1 MSFFR
6 IVLGFIRQRLF
17 AAVLTASSVAVGV
30 ALVAAILALR
40 LESERA
46 FSQKDTGF
54 EVIVG
59 AKGSPLQLVLNTM
72 YHLGSPNGNVPLA
85 VYEQLRTDKRVTAML
100 PMVFGD
106 NVGGYKVIGTTPEFF
121 TEFRYRK
128 NVGVQV
134 AQGKPFEKNYQV
146 VIGTEVAQ
154 RLALRVGDSVTI
166 RHGLAETTEG
176 AHDHGKMPVVGILA
190 PTQTAIDKGVY
201 STMYTVWDIHYHEYE
216 EAQEEA
222 EEAAAKARG
231 EAVPEHKHEH
241 HDHDGKHEHHDHDK
255 DHDHKHDHDGKHEHH
270 DHDEEHEHE
279 HNHKIPAEWTTVTA
293 MAVKL
298 KSPIFYESFIRSVN
312 EGTAAQAA
320 MPIREIMALFQIVGN
335 VNGVLLGISYL
346 VILIGIF
353 SILVSLYITLNER
366 RREIAILRSLGA
378 RRQTIF
384 LLILS
389 ESVMIAFAGAI
400 VGIGLSQF
408 GLFLAQDRLKASI
421 GGNLTFAPFYT
432 FDVWLLAGVVGLSAL
447 VALLPAIK
455 AYRTDVAQNLT
466 PLS

>member
-6 IVLGFIRQRLF
+6 IVLGFLRQRLF
-17 AAVLTASSVAVGV
+17 ASLLTAASVAVGV

-72 YHLGSPNGNVPLA
+72 YHLGSPNGNIPLA
-85 VYEQLRTDKRVTAML
+85 VYEQLRADKRVSAML

-106 NVGGYKVIGTTPEFF
+106 NVGGYKVIGTAPEFF
-121 TEFRYRK
+121 TTFRYRK
-128 NVGVQV
+128 NIGIQM
-134 AQGKPFEKNYQV
+134 AEGKPFEKNYQV

-166 RHGLAETTEG
+166 RHGLAESAEG
-176 AHDHGKMPVVGILA
+176 AHEHGKMPIVGILA

-201 STMYTVWDIHYHEYE
+201 STMETVWDIHYHEYE

-222 EEAAAKARG
+222 EAAAAKARG

-241 HDHDGKHEHHDHDK
+241 HDHDGEHKHEHHDHEGE
-255 DHDHKHDHDGKHEHH
+255 HDHEHH
-270 DHDEEHEHE
+270 DHA
-279 HNHKIPAEWTTVTA
+279 IPPEWTTVTA

-298 KSPIFYESFIRSVN
+298 KSPIFFESFIRSVN

-320 MPIREIMALFQIVGN
+320 MPIREIMALFEIVGN

-346 VILIGIF
+346 VIVIGVF
-353 SILVSLYITLNER
+353 SILVSLYTTLNER
-366 RREIAILRSLGA
+366 RREIAILRALGA

-389 ESVMIAFAGAI
+389 ESVMIALVGGV
-400 VGIGLSQF
+400 VGIGLSQL
-408 GLFLAQDRLKASI
+408 GLYLAQDRLKASI

-432 FDVWLLAGVVGLSAL
+432 FDAWLLAGVIGLSAL

-455 AYRTDVAQNLT
+455 AYRTDVARNLA